1 MAKYDYLVVG
11 AGLYGAVFAHEARKA
26 GKSVMVIDRR
36 PNIAGNVYT
45 EDVEGIH
52 VHKYGAHIFH
62 TNDTEVWNYVQ
73 QFATFNRF
81 TNSPVA
87 NYHGELYSL
96 PFNMYTFNR
105 MWGVVTPEEAEA
117 KIDEQKRDYIARKQ
131 AERGL
136 AADAP
141 FEPQNLEEQAISLIG
156 VDIYEKLIKG
166 YTEKQ
171 WGRPCTELPSFI
183 IKRLPV
189 RLTFDNNYFNA
200 LYQGIPVG
208 GYTQMVAN
216 MLDGI
221 EVELGV
227 DYLAEKAKYDALAE
241 KVVYTGA
248 IDAYFGYQ
256 LGTLEY
262 RSVRFETEL
271 LDQPNFQGN
280 AAVNYTDRE
289 TPWTRIIEHKWFE
302 FGKDAEGWDLPKT
315 VISREFSSE
324 WKPGDEPYYPVNDE
338 KNGALYQAYKKLADS
353 ETRVIFGGR
362 LGEYKYYDMDKV
374 IASALEMSRREL

>member
-26 GKSVMVIDRR
+26 GKSVLVIDRR

-105 MWGVVTPEEAEA
+105 MWGVVTPEEAAA

-221 EVELGV
+221 EVKLGV

-302 FGKDAEGWDLPKT
+302 FGKDAEGRDLPKT